1 MKTIVKPEC
10 PLSNQNTTTD
20 TDLLPNI
27 QNIHVIQAK
36 KIMLM
41 VQDIFSLWGVAP
53 SKHIFL
59 NAY

>member
-1 MKTIVKPEC
+1 MKTIIVKPEC

-27 QNIHVIQAK
+27 LNIHFIQAK

-41 VQDIFSLWGVAP
+41 
-53 SKHIFL
+53 
-59 NAY
+59 